1 MLRFMQHTSTS
12 SLMSGSKLNNTNF
25 SAQPERGAVEG
36 TMDITK
42 LKLFCALANTLH
54 FGRAANACHVSP
66 STLSRNIKQL
76 EDDLGVSLFERDNR
90 SVALTHEG
98 QSYLQFAK
106 EVLQQWETYQESLIA
121 QADQLHGQLSIYCSV
136 TASYSFLYDILTE
149 FRVKHPGIAIKLHT
163 GDPAQ
168 SIERVQAGYEDI
180 AIAAKPDKMPTGISY
195 KPITHS
201 PMIFIAPKNNPNWQA
216 PAIDTPDFWKKIPMI
231 ISEEGLVRE
240 RLDNWFEQQNIKP
253 NIYAEVKGNEAIVSM
268 VSLGFGVGVLPKIV
282 VDNSPLAERVEPFML
297 QPNLGPYSMGICV
310 MEKRLKSPILNAFW
324 AQLAHERI

>member
-1 MLRFMQHTSTS
+1 
-12 SLMSGSKLNNTNF
+12 
-25 SAQPERGAVEG
+25 
-36 TMDITK
+36 MDITK
-42 LKLFCALANTLH
+42 LKLFCALANSLH
-54 FGRAANACHVSP
+54 FGRAAAACHVSP

-76 EDDLGVSLFERDNR
+76 EEDLGVSLFERDNR

-98 QSYLQFAK
+98 QSYLNFAK

-180 AIAAKPDKMPTGISY
+180 AIAANPEKLPAGVSF
-195 KPITHS
+195 KPIAHS
-201 PMIFIAPKNNPNWQA
+201 SLVFICAKQQQEWNHADWNR
-216 PAIDTPDFWKKIPMI
+216 IPI
-231 ISEEGLVRE
+231 IIPEEGLPRE
-240 RLDNWFEQQNIKP
+240 RLNQWFSENNIKP

-282 VDNSPLAERVEPFML
+282 VDNSPLAEQVEAFKV
-297 QPNLGPYSMGICV
+297 QPDLGPYSMGICV
-310 MEKRLKSPILNAFW
+310 MEKRLKSPILHAFW
-324 AQLAHERI
+324 AQLTNDK

>member
-1 MLRFMQHTSTS
+1 
-12 SLMSGSKLNNTNF
+12 
-25 SAQPERGAVEG
+25 
-36 TMDITK
+36 MDITK
-42 LKLFCALANTLH
+42 LKLFCALASSLH

-98 QSYLQFAK
+98 HSYLQFAK
-106 EVLQQWETYQESLIA
+106 EVLQQWEAYQESLLA
-121 QADQLHGQLSIYCSV
+121 KADQLHGQLSIYCSV

-168 SIERVQAGYEDI
+168 AIERVQSGYEDI
-180 AIAAKPDKMPTGISY
+180 VIAAKPEKMPASISF
-195 KPITHS
+195 KPITNS
-201 PMIFIAPKNNPNWQA
+201 PLVFITAKNVDWANWNQ
-216 PAIDTPDFWKKIPMI
+216 IPLI
-231 ISEEGLVRE
+231 IPEEGMARE
-240 RLDNWFEQQNIKP
+240 RLDNWFREQKITP

-282 VDNSPLAERVEPFML
+282 VDNSPLAERVEPFKE
-297 QPNLGPYSMGICV
+297 QPDLGPYSMGICV

-324 AQLAHERI
+324 AQLTHEK

>member
-1 MLRFMQHTSTS
+1 
-12 SLMSGSKLNNTNF
+12 
-25 SAQPERGAVEG
+25 
-36 TMDITK
+36 MDIPK
-42 LKLFCALANTLH
+42 LKLFCALANSLH
-54 FGRAANACHVSP
+54 FGRAAAACHVSP

-76 EDDLGVSLFERDNR
+76 EDDLGASLFERDNR

-98 QSYLQFAK
+98 ESFLNFAK
-106 EVLQQWETYQESLIA
+106 EVIQQWETYQESLIA

-180 AIAAKPDKMPTGISY
+180 AIAAKPEKLPAGISF
-195 KPITHS
+195 KPIAHS
-201 PMIFIAPKNNPNWQA
+201 SLVFICAKDHQE
-216 PAIDTPDFWKKIPMI
+216 WKGADWNQIPI
-231 ISEEGLVRE
+231 IIPEEGLPRE
-240 RLDNWFEQQNIKP
+240 RLNLWFNQQGIKP

-282 VDNSPLAERVEPFML
+282 VDNSPLANQVETFAR
-297 QPNLGPYSMGICV
+297 QPDLGPYSMGICV
-310 MEKRLKSPILNAFW
+310 MEKRLKSPIVDAFW
-324 AQLAHERI
+324 AQLVN

>member
-1 MLRFMQHTSTS
+1 
-12 SLMSGSKLNNTNF
+12 
-25 SAQPERGAVEG
+25 
-36 TMDITK
+36 MDIAK
-42 LKLFCALANTLH
+42 LKLFCALASSLH
-54 FGRAANACHVSP
+54 FGRAASACHVSP

-98 QSYLQFAK
+98 HSYLQFAK
-106 EVLQQWETYQESLIA
+106 EVLQQWEAYQESLLA
-121 QADQLHGQLSIYCSV
+121 KADQLHGQLSIYCSV

-168 SIERVQAGYEDI
+168 AIERVQSGYEDI
-180 AIAAKPDKMPTGISY
+180 VIAAKPEKMPAGISF
-195 KPITHS
+195 KPITNS
-201 PMIFIAPKNNPNWQA
+201 PLVFITAKNVDWENWNQ
-216 PAIDTPDFWKKIPMI
+216 IPLI
-231 ISEEGLVRE
+231 IPEEGMARE
-240 RLDNWFEQQNIKP
+240 RLDNWFREQKITP

-282 VDNSPLAERVEPFML
+282 VDNSPLADRVEPFKE
-297 QPNLGPYSMGICV
+297 QPDLGPYSMGICV

-324 AQLAHERI
+324 AQLTTEK

>member
-1 MLRFMQHTSTS
+1 MIYSHVNIALYATIIGGC
-12 SLMSGSKLNNTNF
+12 L
-25 SAQPERGAVEG
+25 
-36 TMDITK
+36 DITK
-42 LKLFCALANTLH
+42 LKLFCALASSLH

-98 QSYLQFAK
+98 QSYLNFAK
-106 EVLQQWETYQESLIA
+106 AVLQQWEAYQESLIA

-180 AIAAKPDKMPTGISY
+180 AIAAKPEKLPTGISF
-195 KPITHS
+195 KPIAHS
-201 PMIFIAPKNNPNWQA
+201 SLVFICAKDHQEWKDANWNN
-216 PAIDTPDFWKKIPMI
+216 IPI
-231 ISEEGLVRE
+231 IIPEEGLPRE
-240 RLDNWFEQQNIKP
+240 RLNLWFNEQGIKP

-282 VDNSPLAERVEPFML
+282 VDNSPLANQVETFAR
-297 QPNLGPYSMGICV
+297 QPDLGPYSMGICV
-310 MEKRLKSPILNAFW
+310 MEKRLKSPILAAFW
-324 AQLAHERI
+324 AQLAN